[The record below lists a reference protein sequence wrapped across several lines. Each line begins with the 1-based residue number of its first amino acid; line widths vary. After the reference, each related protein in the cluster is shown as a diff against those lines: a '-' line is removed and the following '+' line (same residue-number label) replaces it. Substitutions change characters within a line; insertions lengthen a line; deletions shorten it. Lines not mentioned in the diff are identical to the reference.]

1 MEVPLPPADRAML
14 ETLSEIAGP
23 EGEIEAARLMVPVNP
38 LKLLNV
44 IVEEP
49 EEPAVM
55 AKLLGLAVKAKSGCE
70 VTMTETVTVLNTP
83 VRLLPIARTE

>member
-23 EGEIEAARLMVPVNP
+23 EGEMEAARLMVPVNP
-38 LKLLNV
+38 PRLLKV
-44 IVEEP
+44 IVEKP

>member
-23 EGEIEAARLMVPVNP
+23 EGEMEAARLMVPVNP
-38 LKLLNV
+38 PRLLKV
-44 IVEEP
+44 IVEKP

-83 VRLLPIARTE
+83 VTLLPITRTE

>member
-23 EGEIEAARLMVPVNP
+23 DGDIEAARLMVPVNP
-38 LKLLNV
+38 PKLLKV
-44 IVEEP
+44 IVEKP

>member
-1 MEVPLPPADRAML
+1 MEVPLPPADRVML
-14 ETLSEIAGP
+14 ETLSETAGP
-23 EGEIEAARLMVPVNP
+23 EGDIEAARLMVPVNP
-38 LKLLNV
+38 PKLLKV
-44 IVEEP
+44 IVEKP

>member
-1 MEVPLPPADRAML
+1 ML

-55 AKLLGLAVKAKSGCE
+55 AKLPGLAVKAKSGCE
-70 VTMTETVTVLNTP
+70 DTMTETVTVLNTP
-83 VRLLPIARTE
+83 VTLLPTTKTE

>member
-70 VTMTETVTVLNTP
+70 DTMTETVTVLNTP
-83 VRLLPIARTE
+83 VTLLPTTKTE

>member
-14 ETLSEIAGP
+14 ETLSETAGP

>member
-1 MEVPLPPADRAML
+1 VEVPLPPADRAML

-23 EGEIEAARLMVPVNP
+23 EGEMEAARLMVPVNP
-38 LKLLNV
+38 PRLLKV
-44 IVEEP
+44 IVEKP

>member
-1 MEVPLPPADRAML
+1 MEVPLPPADRVIL

-23 EGEIEAARLMVPVNP
+23 KEDIEAARPMVPANP
-38 LKLLNV
+38 PKLLKV
-44 IVEEP
+44 IVEKP

-83 VRLLPIARTE
+83 VTLLPITRTE

>member
-1 MEVPLPPADRAML
+1 MEVPLPPADTAML

-23 EGEIEAARLMVPVNP
+23 DGDIEAARLMVPVNP
-38 LKLLNV
+38 PKLLKV
-44 IVEEP
+44 IVEKP

>member
-1 MEVPLPPADRAML
+1 VEVPLPPADRAML

-23 EGEIEAARLMVPVNP
+23 DGDIEAARLMVPVNP
-38 LKLLNV
+38 PKLLKV
-44 IVEEP
+44 IVEKP

>member
-1 MEVPLPPADRAML
+1 ML

-23 EGEIEAARLMVPVNP
+23 DGDIEAARLMVPVNP
-38 LKLLNV
+38 PKLLKV
-44 IVEEP
+44 IVEKP